1 MADEEG
7 LIPEARATDSLL
19 GQTEAEGEFLH
30 AFNTGRPAH
39 AWLITG
45 RRGIGKATLAFR
57 LARTILAGN
66 APDAHDPGAPLFRRV
81 AAGGHADLLVVERA
95 VLERTDDG
103 KPSKRRAEIAVDDVR
118 GVREFLSKTPAEGG
132 WRVVI
137 IDSADQ
143 MNTNA
148 ANAVLKILE
157 EPPSRAMLLLLAH
170 NPGRLLPTI
179 ISRCRRLPAKPLGEE
194 DLAELLARLRPEM
207 SPEDR
212 QILVQI
218 AEGSIGRAL
227 GYLKGGGLGLY
238 RDAVGLLENL
248 PGLDV
253 AGVHK
258 LADGVARDKTGEAF
272 QTVGDLMR
280 WWVHRT
286 IDGQVRGSVSAS
298 AGGLDRWFEVWEKN
312 NRLFERADSVNLD
325 HKQVILNAFAAIDAA
340 HSSS

>member
-1 MADEEG
+1 MAGEEE
-7 LIPEARATDSLL
+7 LVPEPRETHVLL
-19 GQTEAEGEFLH
+19 GQAEAEREFLH
-30 AFNTGRPAH
+30 TFDTGRPAH

-45 RRGIGKATLAFR
+45 RQGIGKATLAFR
-57 LARTILAGN
+57 LARTILSGD
-66 APDAHDPGAPLFRRV
+66 APDAHDPEAALFRRV

-95 VLERTDDG
+95 VDEKSG
-103 KPSKRRAEIAVDDVR
+103 KRRAEITVDDVR

-132 WRVVI
+132 WRVVV

-179 ISRCRRLPAKPLGEE
+179 ISRCRRLPAKPLGAE
-194 DLAELLARLRPEM
+194 DLVELLARLRPEM
-207 SPEDR
+207 SLEDQ

-218 AEGSIGRAL
+218 ADGSIGRAL
-227 GYLKGGGLGLY
+227 GYSEGGGLGLY
-238 RDAVGLLENL
+238 RDAVALLENL

-286 IDGQVRGSVSAS
+286 IDGEVRGSVSAS

>member
-1 MADEEG
+1 MADEEER
-7 LIPEARATDSLL
+7 IPEPRATDILL
-19 GQTEAEGEFLH
+19 GQADAEGEFLH

-57 LARTILAGN
+57 LARTILSGG
-66 APDAHDPGAPLFRRV
+66 APDAHDPEVPLFRRV

-95 VLERTDDG
+95 VDEKSGR
-103 KPSKRRAEIAVDDVR
+103 RRAEITVDDVR

-179 ISRCRRLPAKPLGEE
+179 VSRCRRLPAKPLGEE

-207 SPEDR
+207 SLEDR

-218 AEGSIGRAL
+218 ADGSIGRAL
-227 GYLKGGGLGLY
+227 GYSEGGGLGLY
-238 RDAVGLLENL
+238 RDAVALLENL

-272 QTVGDLMR
+272 QTIGDLMR

-286 IDGQVRGSVSAS
+286 IDGRVRGSVSGS

>member
-1 MADEEG
+1 MAGEEER
-7 LIPEARATDSLL
+7 IPEPRATDSLL
-19 GQTEAEGEFLH
+19 GQADAEREFLH

-57 LARTILAGN
+57 LARIVLSGD
-66 APDAHDPGAPLFRRV
+66 APDAHDPGAALFRRV

-95 VLERTDDG
+95 VDEKSG
-103 KPSKRRAEIAVDDVR
+103 KRRAEITVDDVR

-194 DLAELLARLRPEM
+194 DLAELLARLRPEI
-207 SPEDR
+207 SLEDR

-218 AEGSIGRAL
+218 SDGSIGRAL
-227 GYLKGGGLGLY
+227 GYSEGGGLGLY
-238 RDAVGLLENL
+238 RDAVALLENL

-286 IDGQVRGSVSAS
+286 IDGRVRGSVSAS

>member
-1 MADEEG
+1 MADEEER
-7 LIPEARATDSLL
+7 IPEPRATDSLL
-19 GQTEAEGEFLH
+19 GQTEAEREFLH

-57 LARTILAGN
+57 LARTILSGD

-81 AAGGHADLLVVERA
+81 ASGGHADLLVVERA
-95 VLERTDDG
+95 VDEKSG
-103 KPSKRRAEIAVDDVR
+103 KRRAEITVDDVR

-132 WRVVI
+132 WRVVV

-143 MNTNA
+143 MNANA

-179 ISRCRRLPAKPLGEE
+179 VSRCRRLPAKPLGEE

-207 SPEDR
+207 SLEDR

-218 AEGSIGRAL
+218 ADGSIGRAL
-227 GYLKGGGLGLY
+227 GYSEGGGLGLY
-238 RDAVGLLENL
+238 RDAVALLENL
-248 PGLDV
+248 PGLDM

-280 WWVHRT
+280 WWVHRS
-286 IDGQVRGSVSAS
+286 IDGRVRGSVSAS

>member
-1 MADEEG
+1 MADKEER
-7 LIPEARATDSLL
+7 IPEPRATDSLL
-19 GQTEAEGEFLH
+19 GQADAEGEFLH

-57 LARTILAGN
+57 LARTVLAGD
-66 APDAHDPGAPLFRRV
+66 APDAHDPGAALFRRV

-95 VLERTDDG
+95 VDEKSG
-103 KPSKRRAEIAVDDVR
+103 KRRAEITVDDVR

-179 ISRCRRLPAKPLGEE
+179 ISRCRRLPAKPLDEE

-207 SPEDR
+207 SLEDR

-218 AEGSIGRAL
+218 SDGSIGRAL
-227 GYLKGGGLGLY
+227 GYSEGGGLGLY
-238 RDAVGLLENL
+238 RDAVALLEKL

-272 QTVGDLMR
+272 QTIGDLMR

-286 IDGQVRGSVSAS
+286 IDGRVRGSVSAS